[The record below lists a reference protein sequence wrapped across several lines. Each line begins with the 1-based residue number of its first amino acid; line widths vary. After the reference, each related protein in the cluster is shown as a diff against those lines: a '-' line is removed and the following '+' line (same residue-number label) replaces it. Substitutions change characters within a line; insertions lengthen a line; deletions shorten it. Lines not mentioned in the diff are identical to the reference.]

1 MQTPDELIVKA
12 RPFFLNYYSKLAK
25 DLNTLTAAQVSCSL
39 GEIKL
44 MRGGD
49 DIDTLFEADRSVAY
63 VREDGTQSGDLHI
76 IFDVTTSIA
85 LTGLMMMMGESVI
98 KDQVKN
104 RAYNDEINEG
114 FHEVANQI
122 VGSMNEL
129 VDRKI
134 KSGGHLL
141 LEGTQ
146 HVQYGERPNSLDEAM
161 IYLSAIVDV
170 KVGNFPMESARWLL
184 SQGFAEALLDLKIA
198 DPDAEGGL
206 GDMIATGP
214 ALSKKTRDGV
224 DLATYA
230 TVGVDPVTGNKIDL
244 SQYANAGI
252 DPATGER
259 RRGPADLTGYEGP
272 LGDEDEGGPADLS
285 AYASDDD
292 EKPKERTF
300 STSDGLPLPNEPGGV
315 KVVMTEPPFALKEEE
330 RVIKAIN
337 AMRQDGYRFIGV
349 DSKGKL
355 SRVVTQSDLRQLM
368 GPFFG
373 TKAMSARDKAIC
385 TVELSKVNKEQQ
397 LIRIP
402 IEGTIQ
408 QAADLLI
415 EFDLR
420 ALPVVSKQGV
430 LRGFVTVHA
439 VLDYYRKKR

>member
-12 RPFFLNYYSKLAK
+12 RPFFLNYYNKLAK

-44 MRGGD
+44 MRGGG
-49 DIDTLFEADRSVAY
+49 DIDSLFEADRSVAY
-63 VREDGTQSGDLHI
+63 VREDGTTSGDLHI

-134 KSGGHLL
+134 KNGGHLL
-141 LEGTQ
+141 LDGTR
-146 HVQYGERPNSLDEAM
+146 HVQYAERPDSLDEETF
-161 IYLSAIVDV
+161 YLSAIVDV
-170 KVGNFPMESARWLL
+170 KVGSFPMESARWLL
-184 SQGFAEALLDLKIA
+184 SKGFAEALLDIQIT
-198 DPDAEGGL
+198 DPDAI
-206 GDMIATGP
+206 GDLIPNGP
-214 ALSKKTRDGV
+214 PVAKKTKDGV
-224 DLATYA
+224 DLAAYA
-230 TVGVDPVTGNKIDL
+230 NVGV
-244 SQYANAGI
+244 

-259 RRGPADLTGYEGP
+259 RGRLPADLSGYEGG
-272 LGDEDEGGPADLS
+272 LGDEEGGPPDLS
-285 AYASDDD
+285 AYAGDD
-292 EKPKERTF
+292 EGPKERTF
-300 STSDGLPLPNEPGGV
+300 STSDGLPLPNEAGSV
-315 KVVMTEPPFALKEEE
+315 KVVMNEPPFSIKEEE

-337 AMRQDGYRFIGV
+337 AMRQDGYRYIGI

-355 SRVVTQSDLRQLM
+355 SRIVTQSDLRQLM

-385 TVELSKVNKEQQ
+385 TVELGKINKEQQ

-408 QAADLLI
+408 QAADLMI
-415 EFDLR
+415 EFELR
-420 ALPVVSKQGV
+420 ALPVISKQGV
-430 LRGFVTVHA
+430 LRGFVTVHSI
-439 VLDYYRKKR
+439 LDYYRKKR